1 MTALGRHFLVELYN
15 CDRDILD
22 EVAEVERLMT
32 AAARA
37 ADATIIHVAF
47 HHFSPT
53 GVSGVVVIQESHLTI
68 HTWPELGYAAV
79 DVFTCG
85 RQMDPQ
91 VACELIQQK
100 LGAEKV
106 AIQEIER
113 GRELLDSNPALRQAS
128 GAEIERNIWFTQR
141 NSNMAFSLRHVGD
154 LPYRAKSGLQKI
166 EIYDTLAFGR
176 MLSLDGKIA
185 ITAGDE
191 YIYHEMLVHV
201 PIQSLQQTKRVLI
214 IGGGDGAA
222 AREVLRYASIQEVV
236 IVEQDERVI
245 AASQTHLQALNIP
258 WQDKRLQIQQSEGAA
273 YTASLTAGSFDLI
286 ILDAFPWGEI
296 HDSKAISHQLETL
309 YQLLSPQG
317 GMVVQSAAP
326 RFQPEIFQDTVAA
339 CRSLAGK
346 EKTFPYLTYVPTY
359 PTGTWSFVFV
369 SKGNPPL
376 NFPTNSARESNL
388 AIPPH
393 LRYYNAAI
401 HQASFALPN
410 DIQEMIAE

>member
-32 AAARA
+32 AAAKA

-100 LGAEKV
+100 LGAETV

-113 GRELLDSNPALRQAS
+113 GRELIHAIPALRHS
-128 GAEIERNIWFTQR
+128 SIAEAERNIWFTQR
-141 NSNMAFSLRHVGD
+141 NSNMAFSLRHTGD

-166 EIYDTLAFGR
+166 EIYDTHAFGR

-185 ITAGDE
+185 ITTGDE

-201 PIQSLQQTKRVLI
+201 PIQSLQQVQRVLI

-222 AREVLRYASIQEVV
+222 AREVLRYASIREVV

-245 AASQTHLQALNIP
+245 AASQAHLQALNIP
-258 WQDKRLQIQQSEGAA
+258 WQDKRLQIQQSEGTA

-286 ILDAFPWGEI
+286 ILDAFPWGES
-296 HDSKAISHQLETL
+296 HDPNSISIQLKTL
-309 YQLLSPQG
+309 YQLISPYG

-326 RFQPEIFQDTVAA
+326 RLQPQVFKETVAA
-339 CRSLAGK
+339 CRSIAGR

-376 NFPTNSARESNL
+376 NLPTNSDRESSL
-388 AIPPH
+388 PIPPH

-401 HQASFALPN
+401 HQAAFALPN